1 MPETLNLIKEIED
14 VLFSD
19 YAKAKKL
26 AETLLDLSYKEN
38 DALGLFKA
46 NNFLGILCSE
56 RGSVDEAL
64 NYFSAAMSYTLLD
77 GLEREKPVL
86 LNNIGTT
93 LADRRNYF
101 EAIENFTNA
110 LSIIYEK
117 GFRRDLIFTLNL
129 NIAGS
134 YLQIDK
140 PDEALKVIAEA
151 MIYLSEGTVEDTT
164 EMLGLMADAYLQKGD
179 PDKAYAYILRC
190 EEEAQKTNH
199 LAISVMVDHHKA
211 KYFELI
217 KDYDAAELFY
227 KRVFTI
233 QVTHE
238 PFYFFNRVADDYIQY
253 LIAHGKID
261 DAIEVISQAIKLAKE
276 KKWTWAISDYYR
288 YLSECYKQQKNY
300 ERVIEIMEQYQLMER
315 AQEKSQYSHL
325 YQCFKIQE
333 KVMEMSLTNKVLN
346 DSVGRLKAF
355 NLIISQINATNDL
368 TKMVDTQLDNMKT
381 LFKMDTFAL
390 GLYHDDH
397 QKIEY
402 EFYYENGE
410 RVNMTAVDYEN
421 LRSFSNWVRM
431 NEKPVII
438 NDIEDFDYLTNNYPN
453 VKHKKADIVNLGNAS
468 KSIVIWPMIVEGR
481 SIGLINCQ
489 AVIAN
494 AFSTFDLELI
504 EMLASHLA
512 IAVDNRNQKKALST
526 AVDRLNKLS
535 YIDGLT
541 GIYNRQALNEYMP
554 ALYHKAFEDG
564 NSIAFAMLD
573 LDNFKKLNDQYGH
586 QEGDQCLA
594 AFAAL
599 LTDVVGNL
607 GYIYR
612 YGGDEFS
619 IMFIGIELEVV
630 DKLLYEII
638 SRSSSFYS
646 MGGLLPVTAS
656 IGAVYMAPGRD
667 ISLNLTTF
675 INYADNAL
683 YIAKNEGKGIFKKV
697 ML

>member
-315 AQEKSQYSHL
+315 AQ
-325 YQCFKIQE
+325 
-333 KVMEMSLTNKVLN
+333 
-346 DSVGRLKAF
+346 
-355 NLIISQINATNDL
+355 
-368 TKMVDTQLDNMKT
+368 
-381 LFKMDTFAL
+381 
-390 GLYHDDH
+390 
-397 QKIEY
+397 
-402 EFYYENGE
+402 
-410 RVNMTAVDYEN
+410 
-421 LRSFSNWVRM
+421 
-431 NEKPVII
+431 
-438 NDIEDFDYLTNNYPN
+438 
-453 VKHKKADIVNLGNAS
+453 
-468 KSIVIWPMIVEGR
+468 
-481 SIGLINCQ
+481 
-489 AVIAN
+489 
-494 AFSTFDLELI
+494 
-504 EMLASHLA
+504 
-512 IAVDNRNQKKALST
+512 
-526 AVDRLNKLS
+526 
-535 YIDGLT
+535 
-541 GIYNRQALNEYMP
+541 
-554 ALYHKAFEDG
+554 
-564 NSIAFAMLD
+564 
-573 LDNFKKLNDQYGH
+573 
-586 QEGDQCLA
+586 
-594 AFAAL
+594 
-599 LTDVVGNL
+599 
-607 GYIYR
+607 
-612 YGGDEFS
+612 
-619 IMFIGIELEVV
+619 
-630 DKLLYEII
+630 
-638 SRSSSFYS
+638 
-646 MGGLLPVTAS
+646 
-656 IGAVYMAPGRD
+656 
-667 ISLNLTTF
+667 
-675 INYADNAL
+675 
-683 YIAKNEGKGIFKKV
+683 
-697 ML
+697 